1 MNSVIIFIIVLGVL
15 IFFHELG
22 HFLVARLF
30 GVGVEKFSLGFGPRI
45 FGKTIGRT
53 DYRVSLIPLG
63 GYVKMVG
70 DEPDAVLDP
79 QDLPFSFTHKHV
91 GKRSLIVAAGPFFN
105 FLLAILIFTLGLYFT
120 GLPSIRPV
128 VRNVESDGPAFA
140 AGIAEGDHIGAID
153 NTPIESWRDIDAAV
167 ENSRGRTLNLRI
179 ERGGGETI
187 AVAVT
192 PREVH
197 AKNVFGD
204 DITYFDLGISG
215 ISEMSATVDEVVPGM
230 PAEKAGLQKGDRIV
244 AIDDQP
250 IDRWEA
256 MQEVVSKS
264 KGRLLKFH
272 IRRGDETLVV
282 DIVPSQVQER
292 DLLGAKQNVY
302 RIGIRRPGMTVPPE
316 DSITVELNVFQ
327 ALGQGL
333 AQSWAM
339 TKATGYFFVKL
350 VQHKVPVEAIGGPIR
365 IAQMA
370 QKEAQQGILRLFY
383 FIAIISV
390 HLAVLNLLP
399 IPVLDGGHLLF
410 FLIEA
415 VQRRPV
421 SVKTRETAQQIG
433 IFILLL
439 LMVFVFYND
448 ISLTFFK

>member
-1 MNSVIIFIIVLGVL
+1 MNSVIIFILVLGVL

-22 HFLVARLF
+22 HFLVARSF

-53 DYRVSLIPLG
+53 DYRISLIPLG

-70 DEPDAVLDP
+70 DEPDADLEP
-79 QDLPFSFTHKHV
+79 QDIPFSFTHKHV
-91 GKRSLIVAAGPFFN
+91 AKRSLIVVAGPFFN
-105 FLLAILIFTLGLYFT
+105 ILLAIIIFTIGLYFT

-128 VRNVESDGPAFA
+128 IRNVESDGPAFH
-140 AGIAEGDHIGAID
+140 AGIAEGDRIQAIN
-153 NTPIESWRDIDAAV
+153 NTAVESWRDIDAAV
-167 ENSRGRTLNLRI
+167 EHSQGRTLNLHLKR
-179 ERGGGETI
+179 GGETL

-204 DITYFDLGISG
+204 DITYYDLGISG
-215 ISEMSATVDEVVPGM
+215 LSEMTAIVDDVVAGM
-230 PAEKAGLQKGDRIV
+230 PADKAGLKKGDRIV
-244 AIDDQP
+244 AIDGQP

-256 MQEVVSKS
+256 MQEIVSKS
-264 KGRLLKFH
+264 KGRALKFR
-272 IRRGDETLVV
+272 IQRGAETFQV

-302 RIGIRRPGMTVPPE
+302 RIGIRRPGMTVPSE
-316 DSITVELNVFQ
+316 DRITVELNAFQ

-333 AQSWAM
+333 RQTWDM
-339 TKATGYFFVKL
+339 TEATGYFFIKL
-350 VQHKVPVEAIGGPIR
+350 VQRKVPVEAIGGPIR

-370 QKEAQQGILRLFY
+370 QKEAQQGILQLFY
-383 FIAIISV
+383 FIAIISIN
-390 HLAVLNLLP
+390 LAVLNVLP

-410 FLIEA
+410 YLIEA
-415 VQRRPV
+415 IQRRPV
-421 SVKTRETAQQIG
+421 GVRTRETAQQIG

-448 ISLTFFK
+448 ITLTFFK